1 MPTIYNMSKPYL
13 KQLWNNMCNTC
24 SYIVQAYSTHVIPRH
39 VQRACIYACMIM
51 HACMACMHSC
61 MQACVHTL
69 IHTSHEPI
77 SMHACMHGCRQSCMH
92 ACMHACLH
100 AHVHVC
106 TTHDPTFFF
115 YFFQIKIKEQIYV
128 RQPSQFLSN
137 LGGGGTCMH
146 ACMHLCMIACIHR
159 PCAYASIHPCIR
171 VHQWM
176 YVYACID
183 MHASTCI
190 HLMIATKLPLE
201 RKRCSNTPSEFAE
214 PL

>member
-1 MPTIYNMSKPYL
+1 MHAWNMPTIYNMSKPYL

-106 TTHDPTFFF
+106 TTHDPTFFL
-115 YFFQIKIKEQIYV
+115 FFPDKNQRTNIRSATFPILVE
-128 RQPSQFLSN
+128 SW
-137 LGGGGTCMH
+137 GGGKFRQIVIETTFFT
-146 ACMHLCMIACIHR
+146 R
-159 PCAYASIHPCIR
+159 
-171 VHQWM
+171 
-176 YVYACID
+176 
-183 MHASTCI
+183 
-190 HLMIATKLPLE
+190 
-201 RKRCSNTPSEFAE
+201 
-214 PL
+214 